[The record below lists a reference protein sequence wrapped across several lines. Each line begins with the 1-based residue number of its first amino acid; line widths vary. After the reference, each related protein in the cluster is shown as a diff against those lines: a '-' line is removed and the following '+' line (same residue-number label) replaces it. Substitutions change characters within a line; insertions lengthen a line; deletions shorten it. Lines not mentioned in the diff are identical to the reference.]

1 MGSKSECF
9 ESIEKSFEFLEEI
22 NRYIY
27 YRRTIHEMIQRI
39 EFSYQNGKFGYLKY
53 RSLLEKILKGKTKE
67 ETLEYYDAH
76 IEFLKK
82 ELQITNDKIFLHFY
96 EDLQVIKKP
105 EALVQVN
112 EKKDKKLSGK
122 SAVKLKEKLD
132 EKKQE
137 TPLKIEKLEKQESV
151 IASGKSFQEIIQQKA
166 DKDFKAS
173 KGISEEK
180 IKKEINTQLFEENKN
195 RKKNETS
202 FFQNIVNSIMSLF
215 TFKASKKTLAQ
226 DQQKIEAGKNIQ
238 QEKEFKLSF
247 DEKTKS
253 PAAIPAKNLEL
264 KTQQQF
270 QSKPSAPE
278 KAGSKKELSVEELK
292 KELEKEANKTRGKK
306 LSDENKSYGYKSS
319 EKKSFF
325 EQVKSIFFPFSKKKE
340 IFSESNME
348 ATFSDEFKREDFKRY
363 ETQRKAQE
371 AKQSSEELSSELDQ
385 LNKKY
390 GTEKS
395 EILDAKQS
403 SQTSLFGMAFPNV
416 KIKLFDFSG
425 KKKKLDDVIGT
436 ETKIGKN
443 VFQLSELEDPEV
455 DMKGSRINPNL
466 LAQEARRIKNI
477 LKKESRVKI
486 YKPSSI
492 GAIANSSTKKISLYL
507 LENYPDFF
515 RYLYN
520 SLRSANIKILSNTYV
535 NIMVLFTIIAFISSM
550 IFFIPF
556 LFLSGYPLL
565 VFLFGSVFLSAAIAA
580 GTFFSFYF
588 YPSTIIRKRKKNI
601 NTNLPFAIT
610 HMSAVIGSGVPPVAM
625 FKLISESEE
634 YEEISKELAKI
645 VEYVEIFGY
654 DMVTATKTVAATTP
668 SPQFKEFLD
677 GLVSNL
683 ESGGDIKEYM
693 DQKASESMLN
703 YKLERDKFLELIST
717 YSDIY
722 TGIMIAAPLFFVV
735 ALSLVSILGGQIGG
749 IDVNVLMAIGTYVVI
764 PGLNIGFILFLDAT
778 QPDV

>member
-1 MGSKSECF
+1 MGSKSDCF
-9 ESIEKSFEFLEEI
+9 ENIEKSFEFLEEI

-27 YRRTIHEMIQRI
+27 YRKTIYEMIQRI
-39 EFSYQNGKFGYLKY
+39 EFSYQNRKFGYLKY
-53 RSLLEKILKGKTKE
+53 RALLEKILKGKTEE

-76 IEFLKK
+76 IEFLIK
-82 ELQITNDKIFLHFY
+82 ELQINNDKIFLHFY
-96 EDLQVIKKP
+96 EDLQVITEPETKKS
-105 EALVQVN
+105 VQPKPYD
-112 EKKDKKLSGK
+112 KKDKTIADKISVK
-122 SAVKLKEKLD
+122 AKENSAEKIS

-137 TPLKIEKLEKQESV
+137 SA
-151 IASGKSFQEIIQQKA
+151 IASGKSFQEIIRAKA
-166 DKDFKAS
+166 DQNFKTS
-173 KGISEEK
+173 KAAEEE
-180 IKKEINTQLFEENKN
+180 IKKEINFHLSVQENKKTN
-195 RKKNETS
+195 
-202 FFQNIVNSIMSLF
+202 FFQNVINSIKALF
-215 TFKASKKTLAQ
+215 AFKIPENDSKNAKM
-226 DQQKIEAGKNIQ
+226 IEDSKNIK
-238 QEKEFKLSF
+238 QEKEFKFSF
-247 DEKTKS
+247 DEKTS
-253 PAAIPAKNLEL
+253 PVVSEL
-264 KTQQQF
+264 KNQKQPSYQHQQSSSQNL
-270 QSKPSAPE
+270 SKSQPLISPSE
-278 KAGSKKELSVEELK
+278 KAMPKKEKLSVEELK
-292 KELEKEANKTRGKK
+292 KELEKEAGKIKGKK
-306 LSDENKSYGYKSS
+306 LSNER
-319 EKKSFF
+319 KSFF
-325 EQVKSIFFPFSKKKE
+325 DQIKSFFFPFSKKKE
-340 IFSESNME
+340 IFSETNSE
-348 ATFSDEFKREDFKRY
+348 TTFSDDFKREDFKIS
-363 ETQRKAQE
+363 EAQRKVQE
-371 AKQSSEELSSELDQ
+371 SKQSTDELSSELDQ
-385 LNKKY
+385 LSKKY
-390 GTEKS
+390 RTEKS
-395 EILDAKQS
+395 EILEAKKPNQV
-403 SQTSLFGMAFPNV
+403 SLFGMAFPNV
-416 KIKLFDFSG
+416 KIKLFDFSA

-436 ETKIGKN
+436 ETKLGKN
-443 VFQLSELEDPEV
+443 VFQLAELEDPEI
-455 DMKGSRINPNL
+455 DQKGSRINPNL
-466 LAQEARRIKNI
+466 LAQEAKRIKNI

-486 YKPSSI
+486 YKPSNI

-507 LENYPDFF
+507 LEKYPDFF

-535 NIMVLFTIIAFISSM
+535 NIMVLFTVIAFISSM

-601 NTNLPFAIT
+601 NTNLPFAVT